1 MGCKLAEWEGDSCCG
16 SGHYGMSL
24 KEESAEEERREHTMF
39 PCNAVTAI
47 HTGWFPGAGSC
58 ALGVKVPKSGVAKRH
73 QCLVGDWKNLQQQ
86 SFFRP
91 VLRRK

>member
-39 PCNAVTAI
+39 PCNAELLVYTR
-47 HTGWFPGAGSC
+47 AGFQVQ
-58 ALGVKVPKSGVAKRH
+58 G
-73 QCLVGDWKNLQQQ
+73 LVLWE
-86 SFFRP
+86 
-91 VLRRK
+91 